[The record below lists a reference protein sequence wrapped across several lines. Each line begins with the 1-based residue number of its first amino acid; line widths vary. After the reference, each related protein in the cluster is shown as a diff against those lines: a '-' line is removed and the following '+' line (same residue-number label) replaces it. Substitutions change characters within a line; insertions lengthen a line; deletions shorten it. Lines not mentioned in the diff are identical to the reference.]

1 MMPKEKEI
9 PFNCKICKHLIEHYY
24 TGELICDF
32 EDGVNPDLISD
43 CDEFKIGKLKL
54 IEFLQERDK
63 RIEALEKNVKGIIE
77 RLDTHNNE
85 GHERF
90 KEIKAIESTL
100 LKIFNTF
107 SQKYADGW
115 SEDTLYVKL
124 IEIEYDLKKQ
134 LDGKQ

>member
-1 MMPKEKEI
+1 MSDYSGLITELQRSCNGLNNKVKALEEEVERLDRILRIRTPIEKR
-9 PFNCKICKHLIEHYY
+9 C
-24 TGELICDF
+24 
-32 EDGVNPDLISD
+32 V
-43 CDEFKIGKLKL
+43 
-54 IEFLQERDK
+54 
-63 RIEALEKNVKGIIE
+63 ALEKNVKGIIE

-90 KEIKAIESTL
+90 KEIKALESTL
-100 LKIFNTF
+100 LKIFNAF